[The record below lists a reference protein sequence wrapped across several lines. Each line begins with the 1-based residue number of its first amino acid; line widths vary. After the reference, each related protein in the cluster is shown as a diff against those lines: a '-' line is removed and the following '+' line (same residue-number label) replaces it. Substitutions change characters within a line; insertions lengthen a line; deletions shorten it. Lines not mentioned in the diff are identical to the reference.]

1 MSLAPPNFNNSYY
14 IIILLILYYMDRLAN
29 TTKYIYMF
37 SVKREI
43 QVTSE
48 QSIIPMLNKP

>member
-1 MSLAPPNFNNSYY
+1 MSLAPPNFNNKV
-14 IIILLILYYMDRLAN
+14 IIILLILYYTDTLAN

-48 QSIIPMLNKP
+48 QFIIPMLNKP

>member
-48 QSIIPMLNKP
+48 QFIIPMLNKP